1 MIITLN
7 IDGIDREFEQTE
19 DGRLTTVAPKTGWER
34 GELMERYY
42 TLDGASQPETYH
54 PEDGERYDRADYF
67 NSPVLAADI
76 ARATE
81 LYRKLLRW
89 QAEHDKP
96 VGIHDVSYHIAYY
109 PKGFAKRESPP
120 FVGIDCFETREVAA
134 TFDVLFSNGDIAF
147 ECIDEFRDELTWYFE
162 KFRPRLDALGVKN

>member
-1 MIITLN
+1 MITTLN

-42 TLDGASQPETYH
+42 TTSGENHPETYH
-54 PEDGERYDRADYF
+54 PEDTERYDRADYF
-67 NSPVLAADI
+67 NSPTLAADI

-96 VGIHDVSYHIAYY
+96 IIHGEDVW
-109 PKGFAKRESPP
+109 R
-120 FVGIDCFETREVAA
+120 FEIYDGQIISINTEGANAA
-134 TFDVLFSNGDIAF
+134 FDVLFTTWESAENARI
-147 ECIDEFRDELTWYFE
+147 EFYNDLYWLFT
-162 KFRPRLDALGVKN
+162 KFRPRLDA

>member
-7 IDGIDREFEQTE
+7 IDGIDREFEQAE
-19 DGRLTTVAPKTGWER
+19 DGRLKTVAPKTGWER

-42 TLDGASQPETYH
+42 TLDGSSQTETYH

-67 NSPVLAADI
+67 NSPALAADI

-81 LYRKLLRW
+81 LYRKLMRW

-96 VGIHDVSYHIAYY
+96 IARGEVVWFFGICDDQIVSIKTAVSVT
-109 PKGFAKRESPP
+109 PAFS
-120 FVGIDCFETREVAA
+120 
-134 TFDVLFSNGDIAF
+134 VLFTTWESAENARI
-147 ECIDEFRDELTWYFE
+147 EFYNDLYWLFTEF
-162 KFRPRLDALGVKN
+162 KSRLDA